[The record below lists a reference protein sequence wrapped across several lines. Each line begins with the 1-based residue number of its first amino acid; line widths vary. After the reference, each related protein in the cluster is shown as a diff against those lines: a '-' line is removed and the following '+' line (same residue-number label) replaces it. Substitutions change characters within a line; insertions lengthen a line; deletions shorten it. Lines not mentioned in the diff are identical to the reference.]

1 MAATIGE
8 RMTKIE
14 TTLDYI
20 KKSMDD
26 NKKEHKEILKLM
38 TKELALKAD
47 KYEVEEL
54 KKSIDRKSF
63 TAWRWANWIPAVVLV
78 ILTII
83 NMVN

>member
-1 MAATIGE
+1 MELCMAPSPIHPLE
-8 RMTKIE
+8 YSKIF
-14 TTLDYI
+14 
-20 KKSMDD
+20 
-26 NKKEHKEILKLM
+26 
-38 TKELALKAD
+38 KAD

-63 TAWRWANWIPAVVLV
+63 TAWRWANWIPAAVLV